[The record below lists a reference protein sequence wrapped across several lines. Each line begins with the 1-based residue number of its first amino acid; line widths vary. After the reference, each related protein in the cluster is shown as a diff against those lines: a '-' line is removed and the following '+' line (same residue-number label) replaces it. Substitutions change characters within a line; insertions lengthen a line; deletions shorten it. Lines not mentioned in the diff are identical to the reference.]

1 MLDLAEGTPVVGH
14 ITAGV
19 YAATGDL
26 KKAENVAI
34 EATKST
40 VVMAA
45 GIAGAACGPGAA
57 ACGASFAVAAN
68 GAWDLTDSVVAGES
82 RGFVKQVEKMANGN
96 ATSDD
101 IFDTVAGQTLIA
113 AGGAMGA
120 HSYSKGSVK
129 IGIRGKGYRKICK
142 RSILENAPE
151 DLLFHTDFNAVARD
165 LVVKLPLTLKVQ
177 KKVLTFLE
185 M

>member
-57 ACGASFAVAAN
+57 ACGATFAVAAN

-82 RGFVKQVEKMANGN
+82 RGVVKQVEKMVRRQKSFCLKIVNSGCHLSYTFPHFEIN
-96 ATSDD
+96 LHLSYNKNRQLR
-101 IFDTVAGQTLIA
+101 VAFVIKY
-113 AGGAMGA
+113 
-120 HSYSKGSVK
+120 H
-129 IGIRGKGYRKICK
+129 I
-142 RSILENAPE
+142 
-151 DLLFHTDFNAVARD
+151 
-165 LVVKLPLTLKVQ
+165 
-177 KKVLTFLE
+177 
-185 M
+185 

>member
-82 RGFVKQVEKMANGN
+82 RGVVKQVEKMVRHQK
-96 ATSDD
+96 S
-101 IFDTVAGQTLIA
+101 F
-113 AGGAMGA
+113 
-120 HSYSKGSVK
+120 
-129 IGIRGKGYRKICK
+129 R
-142 RSILENAPE
+142 
-151 DLLFHTDFNAVARD
+151 
-165 LVVKLPLTLKVQ
+165 LKV
-177 KKVLTFLE
+177 VNSGCHLSYTFPLFE
-185 M
+185 INLHLSYKNRQLRVSFVIKFHI

>member
-57 ACGASFAVAAN
+57 ACGATFAVAAN

-82 RGFVKQVEKMANGN
+82 RGVVKQVEKMVRHQK
-96 ATSDD
+96 S
-101 IFDTVAGQTLIA
+101 F
-113 AGGAMGA
+113 
-120 HSYSKGSVK
+120 
-129 IGIRGKGYRKICK
+129 R
-142 RSILENAPE
+142 
-151 DLLFHTDFNAVARD
+151 
-165 LVVKLPLTLKVQ
+165 LKVANSGCH
-177 KKVLTFLE
+177 LSYTFPHFVINLHLSFKNRQLRVSFVIKFHI
-185 M
+185 